1 MRLNWAFARIRPW
14 RQSACADIFAWLD
27 ARSRLVQVRA
37 KGHVGGMSHPSPQQ
51 IVRAELSSVPEV
63 ADPKRDVG
71 LLEAYGGAAPPYP
84 GWALDA
90 IAHHPERAWF
100 EVDGARIELL
110 IWGTHGQ
117 PGVLLLHGNGAHAGW
132 WSFIAP
138 FLAKAGYRVAAL
150 SFSGMGGSD
159 WRDVYRMDLFVAE
172 VLGACAVAGLAASG
186 NQPVIAAHSF
196 GGVPA
201 IEAALA
207 APDKIG
213 GLILLDSPIEP
224 PGEEWKGP
232 PKRTAPNR
240 VYASLTEAL
249 ARFRLAPPQ
258 PCDNHWALDHI
269 ARGSLKQVDG
279 GWTWQFDPFLWN
291 SFSPIVMSD
300 RAPQLKVPCYV
311 IRGGH
316 SFLMEDRV
324 FNYMKTIFPPN
335 TGFVTIPEAQHHVML
350 DQPLATIA
358 VLESSLAGIAI
369 LPKALMR
376 G

>member
-1 MRLNWAFARIRPW
+1 MTEATPPN
-14 RQSACADIFAWLD
+14 
-27 ARSRLVQVRA
+27 LV
-37 KGHVGGMSHPSPQQ
+37 GTT
-51 IVRAELSSVPEV
+51 LSSVPEV
-63 ADPKRDVG
+63 ADASRDKG
-71 LLEAYGGAAPPYP
+71 PLEIYGGDKPAYP
-84 GWALDA
+84 AWAVDA
-90 IAHHPERAWF
+90 IARAPEVTQFRVA
-100 EVDGARIELL
+100 GATIELL
-110 IWGTHGQ
+110 IWGKIGQ

-159 WRDVYRMDLFVAE
+159 WREAYTIDLFAEE
-172 VLGACAVAGLAASG
+172 VLAACAEAKLADNGQA
-186 NQPVIAAHSF
+186 PVVIAHSF

-201 IEAALA
+201 IHTALM
-207 APDKIG
+207 APDKVG

-240 VYASLTEAL
+240 IYATLPDAL

-258 PCDNHWALDHI
+258 PCENHWALDHI

-291 SFSPIVMSD
+291 TLSPMILSSRVGALQMPTVVM
-300 RAPQLKVPCYV
+300 
-311 IRGGH
+311 RGGN
-316 SFLMEDRV
+316 SFLMGDRI
-324 FNYMKTIFPPN
+324 FNHMKTIFPSR
-335 TGFVTIPEAQHHVML
+335 TGFVTIPEAQHHLML

-358 VLESSLAGIAI
+358 ALESSLAGISI
-369 LPKALMR
+369 LPKTPVR